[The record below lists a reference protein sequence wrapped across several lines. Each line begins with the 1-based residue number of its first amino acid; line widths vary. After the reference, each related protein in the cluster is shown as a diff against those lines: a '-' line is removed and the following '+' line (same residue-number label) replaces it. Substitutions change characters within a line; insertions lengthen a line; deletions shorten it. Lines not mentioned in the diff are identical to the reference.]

1 MRSFQNF
8 QSVVMSPYC
17 ELSSVIL
24 CTSYVS
30 DALGVR
36 PSTRLE
42 NGRARSRLV
51 ERESFELLELL
62 TASELE

>member
-1 MRSFQNF
+1 
-8 QSVVMSPYC
+8 MSPFC
-17 ELSSVIL
+17 ELSSDPVYFVL
-24 CTSYVS
+24 YVS

>member
-1 MRSFQNF
+1 
-8 QSVVMSPYC
+8 MSPFC
-17 ELSSVIL
+17 ELLLYRVFTLNVSV
-24 CTSYVS
+24 
-30 DALGVR
+30 ALGVR

>member
-1 MRSFQNF
+1 
-8 QSVVMSPYC
+8 MSPYC

-24 CTSYVS
+24 CTSYYVS